1 MGARRSLCLVLGL
14 ALLALAAAP
23 AAAWPQPRKS
33 ALHKATAAGRAGVLK
48 IRYKNVTNP
57 ELREMAKVLKEE
69 KVFDI
74 ALPLAQAMRLPQDLP
89 VTFEECGEEN
99 AFYDP
104 ETRSITMCY
113 ELFTQLGTMFADP
126 EQSDEEVGEAI
137 LGAAFFIFLHE
148 FGHGL
153 IDLFE
158 LPVTGKEED
167 AVDDFATLVLINAHE
182 EKAAASAISHFGTL
196 ADQYESGDSTSLAF
210 WDEHSLNAQRV
221 YAIACLLYGSNP
233 EAFSELVGDDGL
245 PQERAERCPD
255 EFRQKS
261 RAWDKL
267 LAPHLADP

>member
-1 MGARRSLCLVLGL
+1 MRLRQPACLVLVFSL
-14 ALLALAAAP
+14 LLALVALP
-23 AAAWPQPRKS
+23 AGAREKRKS
-33 ALHKATAAGRAGVLK
+33 AVRKATADRPGVLK
-48 IRYKNVTNP
+48 IRYKNVANP
-57 ELREMAKVLKEE
+57 ELKEMAKVLKEE
-69 KVFDI
+69 RVFDI
-74 ALPLAQAMRLPQDLP
+74 AIPLSQTMRLPQDLP

-99 AFYDP
+99 AFYDT

-113 ELFTQLGTMFADP
+113 ELFNQLGTMFADP

-148 FGHGL
+148 FGHSL
-153 IDLFE
+153 IHLLD

-196 ADQYESGDSTSLAF
+196 ADEYESGDSGNLAF

-221 YAIACLLYGSNP
+221 YSIACLLYGSDP
-233 EAFSELVGDDGL
+233 EAFATLVGDDGL
-245 PQERAERCPD
+245 PEERAARCPD
-255 EFRQKS
+255 EYRQKS

-267 LAPHLADP
+267 LGPHLANP